1 MRESKK
7 LRIELN
13 KNLSYEDYNVYYIVF
28 NEKQIGYLGVF
39 TSNGKFKYSVKEG
52 FDNYYLLKLL
62 KNLIKKELGI
72 NHPILN
78 TRL

>member
-7 LRIELN
+7 LRIEWN

-62 KNLIKKELGI
+62 KKLIKKELGI

>member
-1 MRESKK
+1 MTESKK

-28 NEKQIGYLGVF
+28 NEKEIGYLGVF
-39 TSNGKFKYSVKEG
+39 TSSGKFKYSVNEG

-62 KNLIKKELGI
+62 KKLIRKELGVK
-72 NHPILN
+72 NPVLN
-78 TRL
+78 PRL

>member
-62 KNLIKKELGI
+62 KKLIKKELGI
-72 NHPILN
+72 NHPILT

>member
-7 LRIELN
+7 LRIEWN

-62 KNLIKKELGI
+62 KKLIKKELGI
-72 NHPILN
+72 NPILN